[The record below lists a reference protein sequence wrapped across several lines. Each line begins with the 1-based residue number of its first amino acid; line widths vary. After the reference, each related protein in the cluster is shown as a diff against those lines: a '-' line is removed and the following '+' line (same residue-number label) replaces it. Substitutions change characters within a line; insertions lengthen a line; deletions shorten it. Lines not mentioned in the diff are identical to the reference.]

1 MLLGRVIA
9 GIIGVSILVALMPYI
24 MTAMAELEGTIVGYC
39 QFSGGAY
46 RVTLGD
52 DIRSSGIYGTSIQ
65 TEAAAECTK
74 STNYSIGA
82 NTFVLPSNGVSP
94 APTGAYT
101 YVPTATSN
109 NNFVGLIST
118 IVNLWPVLLIVLL
131 LFAIFKL
138 FGGSGLGV
146 DLGGLLTGKNGSKL

>member
-1 MLLGRVIA
+1 MLGKVIA

-39 QFSGGAY
+39 QFPGGHY

-52 DIRSSGIYGTSIQ
+52 DIRSSGLYGTDID
-65 TEAAAECTK
+65 TEAEAECTK
-74 STNYSIGA
+74 STSESIGA
-82 NTFVLPSNGVSP
+82 GFVLPTGGVT
-94 APTGAYT
+94 ATGTYT

-146 DLGGLLTGKNGSKL
+146 DLGGLLTGRNGSKL